1 MSRKFAR
8 FLLGVYVSAML
19 SGCDSAAR
27 DVPALPPSPANLAA
41 IRSRVFATTDR
52 EKVLRGAIA
61 ALQDLGFVVDRADY
75 ALASVS
81 GAKSDYYLL
90 RMTVTVVPRGA
101 AQVLVRAIARY
112 DVTPV
117 LDADPYE
124 KFFAVLSRTLSLEA
138 QPPD

>member
-1 MSRKFAR
+1 MSRKIAR
-8 FLLGVYVSAML
+8 VLLGFYVLAML
-19 SGCDSAAR
+19 SACDSAAR
-27 DVPALPPSPANLAA
+27 DLPALPLSQANLAA
-41 IRSRVFATTDR
+41 IRSRAFVTTDR

-81 GAKSDYYLL
+81 GAKSDHYLL
-90 RMTVTVVPRGA
+90 RLTVTVVPRGA

-117 LDADPYE
+117 LDAEPYQ
-124 KFFAVLSRTLSLEA
+124 KFFAVLSRALSLEA